1 MSKPLYEI
9 IERPLITEKSVRLS
23 QQGRYSFRCKPA
35 ANKIEIRQAV
45 EQAYGVKVTE
55 VNTLIVKGKHKRVG
69 RARPG
74 KTADWKKAIV
84 TLAPESKATRLKEI
98 FEGA

>member
-1 MSKPLYEI
+1 MSRPLHEI
-9 IERPLITEKSVRLS
+9 IERPVITEKSVRLS
-23 QQGRYSFRCKPA
+23 TQGRYTFRCRTST
-35 ANKIEIRQAV
+35 NKIEIREAV
-45 EQAYGVKVTE
+45 ERFYEVKVAD
-55 VNTLIVKGKHKRVG
+55 VNTLTVKGKSKRAG

-84 TLAPESKATRLKEI
+84 TLAPGDKATRLKEI

>member
-1 MSKPLYEI
+1 VSKGIHQI
-9 IERPLITEKSVRLS
+9 IERPVISEKSVQQS
-23 QQGRYSFRCKPA
+23 QSGRYTFRCRTD

-45 EQAYGVKVTE
+45 EQAFDVRVAN
-55 VNTLIVKGKHKRVG
+55 VNTLIVKGRVKQVG
-69 RARPG
+69 RRRPG

-84 TLAPESKATRLKEI
+84 TLAADSKATRLKEI

>member
-1 MSKPLYEI
+1 MKPLTHI
-9 IERPLITEKSVRLS
+9 LERPIISEKSVRES
-23 QQGRYSFRCKPA
+23 MAGRYTFRCKKA

-45 EQAYGVKVTE
+45 ERAYDVEVAN
-55 VNTLIVKGKHKRVG
+55 VNTLIVKGKTKRTVKG
-69 RARPG
+69 RPG

-84 TLAPESKATRLKEI
+84 TLKPDSKATRLKEI

>member
-1 MSKPLYEI
+1 MNKPLYEI
-9 IERPLITEKSVRLS
+9 IERPVITEKSVKLS
-23 QQGRYSFRCKPA
+23 QQGRYTFRCKKS

-45 EQAYGVKVTE
+45 EQAFDVKIAD
-55 VNTLIVKGKHKRVG
+55 VNTLIVKGRRKQVG

-84 TLAPESKATRLKEI
+84 TLSPGTRATRLKEI

>member
-1 MSKPLYEI
+1 MKPITQIL
-9 IERPLITEKSVRLS
+9 ERPIISEKSVRQS
-23 QQGRYSFRCKPA
+23 MEGRYTFRCKKA

-45 EQAYGVKVTE
+45 ERAYDVEVAN
-55 VNTLIVKGKHKRVG
+55 VNTLIVKGKTKRTG

-84 TLAPESKATRLKEI
+84 TLKPDSKATRLKEI

>member
-9 IERPLITEKSVRLS
+9 IERPIVTEKSVRLS
-23 QQGRYSFRCKPA
+23 QQGRYTFRCKTA
-35 ANKIEIRQAV
+35 ANKVEIKRAV
-45 EQAYGVKVTE
+45 EEAFEVEVSA
-55 VNTLIVKGKHKRVG
+55 VNTLTVKGKKKQIG
-69 RARPG
+69 RARAG

-84 TLAPESKATRLKEI
+84 TLVPGTKATRLKEI

>member
-1 MSKPLYEI
+1 MKPITQIL
-9 IERPLITEKSVRLS
+9 ERPIISEKSVRQS
-23 QQGRYSFRCKPA
+23 QDGRYTFRCKKA
-35 ANKIEIRQAV
+35 ANKIEIRQAIERAYDV
-45 EQAYGVKVTE
+45 EVAN
-55 VNTLIVKGKHKRVG
+55 VNTLIVKGKTKRTG

-84 TLAPESKATRLKEI
+84 TLKPDSKATRLKEI